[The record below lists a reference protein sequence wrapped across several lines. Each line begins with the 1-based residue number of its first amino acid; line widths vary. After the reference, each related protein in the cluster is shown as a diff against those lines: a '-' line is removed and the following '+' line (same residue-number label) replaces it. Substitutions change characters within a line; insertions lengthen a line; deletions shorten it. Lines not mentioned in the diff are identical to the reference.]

1 MRYPSDDGDEAIR
14 KQLVTESLYTQ
25 IEYRLIRLDLL
36 GLEAAEI
43 EKEVNKLISEAQDQV
58 NKSNQVSPSIL
69 HVITHKY
76 PPRVKAMKNILSLK
90 GYSWLLNSKEGHFFI
105 KITKRP

>member
-1 MRYPSDDGDEAIR
+1 MGKYPSEECEALR
-14 KQLVTESLYTQ
+14 KCLVDRSLWEQ
-25 IEYRLIRLDLL
+25 REYRLNRLDLL

-43 EKEVNKLISEAQDQV
+43 EKVVNKLISEAQDQF

-69 HVITHKY
+69 HVITHQY
-76 PPRVKAMKNILSLK
+76 LPRVKAMKNILSLK
-90 GYSWLLNSKEGHFFI
+90 GYSWLLNSKAGHFFI